1 MMWLPKDAEPDVRSI
16 LQVAMPC
23 VAHALVSH
31 HHTYYVVSS
40 VTSSYILATPCVAN
54 AEKPFYGK
62 RTHVYRGRMSK
73 AALSYTQRYPSR
85 TPLSHNAHIRHTL
98 CTQKTH
104 TTHTTRNLE
113 AAAQTLDTRD
123 GTYILKSQYPSTFTI
138 KWHCGEDFSE
148 FQTSLWCLSARAF
161 SRATS
166 TSSSTSA
173 AASSTLSTTL
183 LAAAA

>member
-40 VTSSYILATPCVAN
+40 VTSSYILATPCVAHALVSHHHTYYVVSSVTSSYILATPCVAH

-85 TPLSHNAHIRHTL
+85 THPSRTMHT
-98 CTQKTH
+98 
-104 TTHTTRNLE
+104 
-113 AAAQTLDTRD
+113 
-123 GTYILKSQYPSTFTI
+123 
-138 KWHCGEDFSE
+138 
-148 FQTSLWCLSARAF
+148 
-161 SRATS
+161 
-166 TSSSTSA
+166 
-173 AASSTLSTTL
+173 
-183 LAAAA
+183 